1 MAECVRHFQRYIEGG
16 MGAANGRLH
25 HYDVT
30 NWLPLHFAMVI
41 GGIGF
46 PTFAV
51 RILKSSSSCGTISGA
66 FRRYGAYRCRTRASI
81 CPEIVFVTDSWF

>member
-1 MAECVRHFQRYIEGG
+1 MLHRYRGVGRQDQRSQ
-16 MGAANGRLH
+16 RP
-25 HYDVT
+25 HYFVT